1 MLFVFLFL
9 ILIAF
14 ILDIA
19 CCITEAKE
27 SQKDLYR
34 MRKSFEPSEEIIL
47 KKIRGKSL
55 EKSATFIKK

>member
-27 SQKDLYR
+27 RQKDLYR
-34 MRKSFEPSEEIIL
+34 MRKSFGPSEE
-47 KKIRGKSL
+47 K
-55 EKSATFIKK
+55 E

>member
-14 ILDIA
+14 ILDIV

-27 SQKDLYR
+27 SQEKLYR
-34 MRKSFEPSEEIIL
+34 MRKSFYSSENRE
-47 KKIRGKSL
+47 
-55 EKSATFIKK
+55 